1 MKPLRC
7 LHPGDVPPRR
17 RSRWSGYLVGVA
29 LLAGAD
35 LAVLAYV
42 AKGIC
47 W

>member
-7 LHPGDVPPRR
+7 LHPGAVPPRR

-29 LLAGAD
+29 LLAAID
-35 LAVLAYV
+35 LVVLRLV
-42 AKGIC
+42 TGGC